1 MSISDWSSD
10 VCSSDLRTARAIAA
24 IEDSAKGDGMGE
36 IAAAAPADHP
46 ALIETLAQAFQ
57 TDPALSC
64 ILPDPHHRARALRGL
79 FRTLDPADIR
89 AGIDRKSVVVG
100 KGVSVLLIPGCP
112 RNI

>member
-1 MSISDWSSD
+1 MS
-10 VCSSDLRTARAIAA
+10 RTARAIAA

-57 TDPALSC
+57 TDPALSW

-79 FRTLDPADIR
+79 FRTLVPPDMR
-89 AGIDRKSVVVG
+89 AGMALRAANAEAAARWRA
-100 KGVSVLLIPGCP
+100 PGGP
-112 RNI
+112 AARGGGR